1 MRDTVWIL
9 ADFLADNLTV
19 YRYNYAGFFFFL
31 FYAKILIQDFAVPPD
46 NYDLYRGVRLIT
58 ITPNGRNSNNFSEL
72 KIRNKKKNIS
82 EIFDARWKIIVIF
95 IIRDKFYLG
104 ESLAFVPF
112 NDKNFSLRAAMKIKR
127 LRISTGILI
136 RVITG
141 N

>member
-1 MRDTVWIL
+1 MR
-9 ADFLADNLTV
+9 A
-19 YRYNYAGFFFFL
+19 FFFL

-95 IIRDKFYLG
+95 IMINFDKFYLG

>member
-19 YRYNYAGFFFFL
+19 YRYNYAGFFFL

-58 ITPNGRNSNNFSEL
+58 ITPNGRNSNNFTEL

-104 ESLAFVPF
+104 ESLLAFVPF

>member
-1 MRDTVWIL
+1 MR
-9 ADFLADNLTV
+9 A
-19 YRYNYAGFFFFL
+19 FFFL

-46 NYDLYRGVRLIT
+46 NYDLYRRVRLIT

-112 NDKNFSLRAAMKIKR
+112 NDNFSLRAAMKIKR

>member
-1 MRDTVWIL
+1 M
-9 ADFLADNLTV
+9 
-19 YRYNYAGFFFFL
+19 
-31 FYAKILIQDFAVPPD
+31 
-46 NYDLYRGVRLIT
+46 
-58 ITPNGRNSNNFSEL
+58 
-72 KIRNKKKNIS
+72 
-82 EIFDARWKIIVIF
+82 IF

-104 ESLAFVPF
+104 ESLVAFVPF

>member
-1 MRDTVWIL
+1 MR
-9 ADFLADNLTV
+9 A
-19 YRYNYAGFFFFL
+19 FFFL
-31 FYAKILIQDFAVPPD
+31 FYTKILIQDFAVPPD

-104 ESLAFVPF
+104 ESLVAFVPF